1 MSSEGGAA
9 PRTEPPPAVPGYQ
22 TTVSLGRGGYATV
35 WLAWRRGVADFQV
48 PVALKLLDREHAQN
62 EAACRRFLA
71 EARLLAQL
79 QHPNLVDVIDAG
91 TYGGR
96 PYYVMVFVRGTSL
109 ARLLTSQSRLLP
121 LDASLF
127 LGARVAAALHAVHTA
142 IDAFGQPLGVVHR
155 DVNPTN
161 ILIGR
166 HGVIKLIDFGIA
178 TSHLGPRETRVN
190 VVKGNPRYLSPEQAF
205 GLEADARS
213 DLYGLA
219 LTLYEAITGRAPLA
233 SKDPA
238 EALAVAR
245 EPVITPPSFHRPSVS
260 PELDRV
266 LMRALARAPDQRFA
280 TLEGFARALQACLA
294 EVNPIFV
301 AESLDLLLQQ
311 VDLGEPAPPREG
323 TQRVAEPARGA
334 REEEVPTSIWQRPS
348 LDDDDEPTR
357 VEEPEDREPTRVD
370 AMPE

>member
-1 MSSEGGAA
+1 MSAGGVAQRAEPA
-9 PRTEPPPAVPGYQ
+9 PVIPGYQ
-22 TTVSLGRGGYATV
+22 TTTCLGRGGYASV
-35 WLAWRRGVADFQV
+35 WLAWRRGARGFQV

-79 QHPNLVDVIDAG
+79 QHPNLVEILDAG
-91 TYGGR
+91 EVSGR

-127 LGARVAAALHAVHTA
+127 VGARVAAALHAVHTA
-142 IDAFGQPLGVVHR
+142 NDAFGQPLGVVHR

-178 TSHLGPRETRVN
+178 TSHLGPRETRIN

-233 SKDPA
+233 AKDRL
-238 EALAVAR
+238 EALALAR
-245 EPVITPPSFHRPSVS
+245 EPQITPPSFHRPSVS
-260 PELDRV
+260 TELDRV
-266 LMRALARAPDQRFA
+266 LMRALARAPEQRFPDLDA
-280 TLEGFARALQACLA
+280 FARALQACLA
-294 EVNPIFV
+294 TVNPIFV
-301 AESLDLLLQQ
+301 PESLDLLLQT
-311 VDLGEPAPPREG
+311 VDLVEPAPPNEG
-323 TQRVAEPARGA
+323 TQRIAEPARGA
-334 REEEVPTSIWQRPS
+334 LEEEVPTSVWHRP
-348 LDDDDEPTR
+348 LLDDEDDEDDDDEPTR
-357 VEEPEDREPTRVD
+357 VDEPIPEPG
-370 AMPE
+370 P